1 MNAETIV
8 IALMTR
14 VAAMTMPMMPDGDDA
29 RDGGEGDDCDGGD
42 DIMAMVMVM
51 VTKKKTMMVF

>member
-1 MNAETIV
+1 MNTETIV

-14 VAAMTMPMMPDGDDA
+14 VAVMTMPMMPDVDDT
-29 RDGGEGDDCDGGD
+29 RDGGDGDDCDGGD

-51 VTKKKTMMVF
+51 VVGM

>member
-1 MNAETIV
+1 
-8 IALMTR
+8 
-14 VAAMTMPMMPDGDDA
+14 MPMMPDGDDA

-51 VTKKKTMMVF
+51 VTKKKMMVFKES